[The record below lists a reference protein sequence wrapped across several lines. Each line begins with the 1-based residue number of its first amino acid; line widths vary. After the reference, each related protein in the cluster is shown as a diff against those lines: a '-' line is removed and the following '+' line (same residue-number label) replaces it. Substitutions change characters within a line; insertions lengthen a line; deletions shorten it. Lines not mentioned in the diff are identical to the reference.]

1 MNQKNFNLNE
11 KKKSIDISTKMTQ
24 MSELSEKDFTAVI
37 IKMLQWTM
45 KNMLEINGKKKVST
59 KKQSLSEEIENT
71 KKNKNFIYF

>member
-45 KNMLEINGKKKVST
+45 KNMLEINGKKK
-59 KKQSLSEEIENT
+59 SL
-71 KKNKNFIYF
+71 NKETES

>member
-11 KKKSIDISTKMTQ
+11 KNKSIDISTKMTQ

-45 KNMLEINGKKKVST
+45 KNMLEINGKKK
-59 KKQSLSEEIENT
+59 SL
-71 KKNKNFIYF
+71 NKETES